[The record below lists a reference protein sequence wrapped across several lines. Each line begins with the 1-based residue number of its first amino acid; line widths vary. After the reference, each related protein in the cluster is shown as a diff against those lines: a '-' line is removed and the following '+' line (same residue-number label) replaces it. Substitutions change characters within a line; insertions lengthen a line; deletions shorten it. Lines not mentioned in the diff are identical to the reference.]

1 MEAFPVFNEE
11 VNPDKTK
18 DKKLGLP
25 QWLANPDI
33 ISPETTRPVDDP
45 KLNLSSQILSRCKD
59 NSIEE
64 FFAVQTAV
72 LPALLASKS
81 SSLNYTFSGDLC
93 VSAPTGSGKTLAY
106 VIPIVETLSTRVVTR
121 LRALIILPT
130 RDLVVQVKDTFD
142 AFCKGTNLKIGV
154 ITGQTSFAQEQSQIV
169 GGGSQVLQGGASN
182 VDILIATPGRLI
194 DHLTSTPN
202 FTLQHLRYLVIDE
215 ADRLLNQS
223 YQDWLSNVLQA
234 AGKATT
240 KRPEDPITMDSEGIP
255 VHDAISGRVQ
265 EGFCDLFEPQATRV
279 QKLLFSATL
288 TRNPGKIASLHLVNP
303 RYIAVQ
309 RTANDNDEDAEG
321 SEGRYTTPSTL
332 KEFMI
337 PCSPSEKPMIVLH
350 LLYHLK
356 VNSALCFTKSIEA
369 ANRLYK
375 LIEVFD
381 GFFKEANP
389 EYESTIM
396 AAEYSGDLPQS
407 ERTSILKKFKKG
419 EIRLLICSDL
429 IARGIDL
436 DSVEAVISY
445 DAPMYIK
452 KYIHRVGRTAR
463 AGREG
468 VAYTIVEEQE
478 MRYFKSMLQ
487 KAQHYSVVK
496 KMNVKEKTL
505 EPLMPNYE
513 KTLEVLKSIFNAST
527 RHQSRDS
534 KPAKRSA
541 EQDVQGTP
549 SKPKVSHDS
558 KSSTEEDDL
567 LLELRKQ
574 LEARI

>member
-11 VNPDKTK
+11 ISTDKAK
-18 DKKLGLP
+18 DKKFGLP

-33 ISPETTRPVDDP
+33 ISPETTRPVQDP
-45 KLNLSSQILSRCKD
+45 KLSLSTQILTRCKD

-72 LPALLASKS
+72 IPALLASKS
-81 SSLNYTFSGDLC
+81 SSLNYTFAGDLC

-154 ITGQTSFAQEQSQIV
+154 MTGQTSFPQEQSQIV
-169 GGGSQVLQGGASN
+169 GDSSQIFEGGASK

-194 DHLTSTPN
+194 DHLASTPN
-202 FTLQHLRYLVIDE
+202 FTLQHLRFLVIDE

-240 KRPEDPITMDSEGIP
+240 KQPENPITVDSEGVP
-255 VHDAISGRVQ
+255 VHDAISGKIQ
-265 EGFCDLFEPQATRV
+265 EGFCDLLEPQRPRV

-309 RTANDNDEDAEG
+309 RTANDNTEDADA

-332 KEFMI
+332 KEFML
-337 PCSPSEKPMIVLH
+337 PCSPSEKPMMVLH

-389 EYESTIM
+389 EYQSTIM

-407 ERTSILKKFKKG
+407 ERTSIIKKFKKG

-468 VAYTIVEEQE
+468 VAYTIVEDQE

-487 KAQHYSVVK
+487 KAQHLSMVK
-496 KMNVKEKTL
+496 KMNVKEKAL
-505 EPLMPNYE
+505 EPLMENYQVFYLVCTIQPLVE
-513 KTLEVLKSIFNAST
+513 TLYL
-527 RHQSRDS
+527 
-534 KPAKRSA
+534 
-541 EQDVQGTP
+541 TP
-549 SKPKVSHDS
+549 IS
-558 KSSTEEDDL
+558 
-567 LLELRKQ
+567 
-574 LEARI
+574 